1 MSTALILGA
10 RSDIAQALAHRFAR
24 EGYDLIL
31 AARNADSLAP
41 AVSDLELRHQVKA
54 TAVEF
59 DAAAT
64 DSHPVF
70 YASLDPKPDVTICV
84 FGYLGDADLARKDF
98 GEAERIITTNYT
110 GAVSI
115 LGVVA
120 EDYEQK
126 KAGTIIGI
134 GSVAGDRG
142 RQSNYHYGSAKAGFA
157 AFLSGLRNRL
167 TPAGAHVLT
176 VKPGFVATQMTEG
189 MDLSPALT
197 AQPEKVA
204 DDVFRAYRKK
214 KNVIYT
220 LWMWRWVMLIIRS
233 IPECVFKKLGM

>member
-24 EGYDLIL
+24 AGFDLIL
-31 AARNADSLAP
+31 AARSADSLAA
-41 AVSDLELRHQVKA
+41 AVSDLELRYAVKA
-54 TAVEF
+54 SAVEF
-59 DAAAT
+59 DATAT
-64 DSHPVF
+64 DSHPAF
-70 YASLDPKPDVTICV
+70 YAALQPKPDVTLCV

-98 GEAERIITTNYT
+98 GEAERILTTNFT
-110 GAVSI
+110 GAASI

-126 KAGTIIGI
+126 RAGTIVGI
-134 GSVAGDRG
+134 ASVAGDRG

-189 MDLSPALT
+189 MDLPPALT
-197 AQPEKVA
+197 ASPENVA
-204 DDVFRAYRKK
+204 HDVFNAFQKR

-220 LWMWRWVMLIIRS
+220 RWMWRWIMLIIRS
-233 IPECVFKKLGM
+233 IPEPIFKKLGM